1 MSVMLVLF
9 SHPDPVAAESL
20 VLTLIEEKWIAC
32 GHILPAGV
40 SLYEWEGKTVR
51 DSEVNV
57 LLKAPDKDR
66 GALVTRIRNGHPYT
80 VPEILIWPVTDGNPD
95 YLEWVVKTAS
105 KQGLRPGS

>member
-1 MSVMLVLF
+1 MKVILVLF

-20 VLTLIEEKWIAC
+20 VRALLEEKWIAC

-57 LLKAPDKDR
+57 LLKAPDTDR
-66 GALVTRIRNGHPYT
+66 EGLVDRIRNGHPYT
-80 VPEILIWPVTDGNPD
+80 VPEILIWPVSDGNPD
-95 YLEWVVKTAS
+95 YLEWVVKTALR
-105 KQGLRPGS
+105 QRLRPGS